1 MNEFKVGLMALAAM
15 IAVVVMSLVVT
26 SNQSGF
32 GAYNDYYTTI
42 NDASGIFPKTPIKV
56 AGINAGRIKDI
67 QLTGNKARIS
77 FEVLE
82 RVKITKGSKL
92 RIRSVGFLGDK
103 YLEIYVAN
111 NDELLPDGS
120 ELLAEEKA
128 GIETLL
134 KDASE
139 VMQDVKVLVGSIKES
154 FVPEGGEPA
163 MKKIVAD
170 VQETITNTKE
180 LTGKL
185 NDLVGRNNQKL
196 QRIID
201 NLEDFTAQIAYQTD
215 ANEPAS
221 AVADVKEIL
230 KKADNMMADLED
242 LVQNIKDGKGTVGK
256 LLVEEEIADEV
267 KSTLSSVQKV
277 IGRVDSIRTQLSVY
291 TGANTRTDQTDTT
304 AELRIFPSP
313 GRFYLVGVTT
323 SEFGPERRKIT
334 ETTVGGT
341 TTIEDEKVRK
351 YNDVL
356 LNLQLGRRID
366 NWTFRGG
373 LIDSYGG
380 LAVDY
385 NFDDWNTITSLEVFD
400 YRDNIGPNIRIG
412 LDFQL
417 WSVIYG
423 KIEGED
429 LINDPGMVYSLGLK
443 FNDEDIKGL
452 VGIFL

>member
-1 MNEFKVGLMALAAM
+1 MNEFKVGLMALASM

-32 GAYNDYYTTI
+32 GAYNEYYTTI
-42 NDASGIFPKTPIKV
+42 SDASGIFPKTPIKV

-67 QLTGNKARIS
+67 ELTGNKAKIT
-77 FEVLE
+77 FEVLD
-82 RVKITKGSKL
+82 RVKITKGSVLK
-92 RIRSVGFLGDK
+92 IRSVGFLGDK
-103 YLEIYVAN
+103 YLEIYIAN
-111 NDELLPDGS
+111 NDELLEDGS
-120 ELLAEEKA
+120 PLLAEEKA

-139 VMQDVKVLVGSIKES
+139 VMQDVKVLIGSIKES

-163 MKKIVAD
+163 MKQIVSD
-170 VQETITNTKE
+170 VKETMKNTRE
-180 LTGKL
+180 LTGQLKEL
-185 NDLVGRNNQKL
+185 MGRNDEKL
-196 QRIID
+196 QNIIN
-201 NLEDFTAQIAYQTD
+201 NLEDFTSQLAYQTD
-215 ANEPAS
+215 ANEPGS
-221 AVADVKEIL
+221 TVADVKEIL
-230 KKADNMMADLED
+230 KKTDGMMADLQD
-242 LVQNIKDGKGTVGK
+242 IVQNIKDGKGTVGK

-291 TGANTRTDQTDTT
+291 TGANTGTGQTDTT

-313 GRFYLVGVTT
+313 GRFYLIGVTT

-351 YNDVL
+351 YNDTL

-385 NFDDWNTITSLEVFD
+385 NFDDWNTVTSLEVFD
-400 YRDNIGPNIRIG
+400 YRDGIGPNIRLA

-429 LINDPGMVYSLGLK
+429 LINDAGMTYSLGLK